1 LLKELRASYQHKTT
15 VKDVVREFLERRTFA
30 LPAGIPLSFARIMEA
45 GEGVNIALGNLARPE
60 VMDGVRKALLAPLH
74 EAMSAERP
82 SEEAVLSKRNAS
94 EVRPYQAIKKHLMDT
109 TKSSFTRVAV
119 DSADEL
125 RTAALLEA
133 APDVVGWVYNHRS
146 GVGYS
151 IEYDWQGYTSRYF
164 PDFIARAK
172 FGQVIHNFIIEVKG
186 RMDDRDKAKAKRG
199 RRYCE
204 MLTDFDSEPWHYILL
219 NENPSDGR
227 EDIKWWE
234 KRSSKD
240 LAHVWKHH
248 EGRPL
253 LPDGDPNA
261 PAPRSMTVV
270 ASVPEKE
277 QFVSFV
283 PVYDLAVAAGGF
295 GDSQAPESM
304 GWMRIQPSHP
314 MDKRMFVARVVGHSM
329 EDAIP
334 DGSWALFRLF
344 TGGTVPVPTALDG
357 KRLIVQLRE
366 EADPETGGQYTLKRW
381 KVTKL
386 AADGGVQRV
395 ELRPDNPGFQG
406 KSYTAKD
413 GDIRPLAEF
422 LEVVG

>member
-1 LLKELRASYQHKTT
+1 
-15 VKDVVREFLERRTFA
+15 
-30 LPAGIPLSFARIMEA
+30 SFARVIEA
-45 GEGVNIALGNLARPE
+45 GEGVTIALGNLARPDVIE
-60 VMDGVRKALLAPLH
+60 GVRKALLAPLH
-74 EAMSAERP
+74 QAMTAERP
-82 SEEAVLSKRNAS
+82 SAEAVLSKRNAS

-125 RTAALLEA
+125 RAAALLDA
-133 APDVVGWVYNHRS
+133 APDVVGWLYNHRS

-151 IEYDWQGYTSRYF
+151 IEYGWKGYTSRYF

-172 FGQVIHNFIIEVKG
+172 FGQVFHNFIIEVKG
-186 RMDDRDKAKAKRG
+186 RMDERDREKARRG

-204 MLTDFDSEPWHYILL
+204 MLTEFDIEPWHYMLL
-219 NENPSDGR
+219 SENPSDSR

-234 KRSSKD
+234 QRSSKD
-240 LAHVWKHH
+240 LAHVWKYH

-253 LPDGDPNA
+253 LPEGDPNA
-261 PAPRSMTVV
+261 PAPPSIKVV
-270 ASVPEKE
+270 ASIPEKD
-277 QFVSFV
+277 QFVSSV

-295 GDSQAPESM
+295 GSSQAPEPI
-304 GWMRIQPSHP
+304 GWMRVQPSHP

-344 TGGTVPVPTALDG
+344 TAGCIPVTTALDG

-366 EADPETGGQYTLKRW
+366 QADPETGGQYTLKRW

-386 AADGGVQRV
+386 TADGAVQQV
-395 ELRPDNPGFQG
+395 ELRPDNPGFQA
-406 KSYTAKD
+406 KKYTAKD
-413 GDIRPLAEF
+413 GDIKPVAEF